1 MMYRVVMIDEATMD
15 EEVVF
20 EGALEEC
27 QAIIEQEVAEWGTAE
42 SYIVD
47 EDWMPVE

>member
-1 MMYRVVMIDEATMD
+1 MMYWVVMIDEATMD
-15 EEVVF
+15 EAVVF
-20 EGALEEC
+20 EGTLEEC
-27 QAIIEQEVAEWGTAE
+27 QAIIGQEIVEWGTAE

>member
-1 MMYRVVMIDEATMD
+1 MMYRVVMMDDATMD

-20 EGALEEC
+20 AGALEEC
-27 QAIIEQEVAEWGTAE
+27 QAIVEQEIAEWGCAE